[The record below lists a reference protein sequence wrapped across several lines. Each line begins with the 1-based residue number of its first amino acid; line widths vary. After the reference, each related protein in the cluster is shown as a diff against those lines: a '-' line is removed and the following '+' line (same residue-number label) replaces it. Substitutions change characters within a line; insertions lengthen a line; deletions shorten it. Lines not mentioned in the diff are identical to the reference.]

1 MLHRDRPVAALM
13 DAAALEAVGVELWE
27 TFARNNQTARL
38 ITGWAYRIG
47 QADRRDV
54 RDTDD
59 TFETVS

>member
-1 MLHRDRPVAALM
+1 M

-59 TFETVS
+59 TLETVS